1 LAPSS
6 YYLPFLPIIG
16 IPWSYLLC
24 SNINYIIWFCC
35 PLEEW
40 KTHIVVVVKK
50 NNVCLRCL

>member
-6 YYLPFLPIIG
+6 YYLPFFPIIG

-24 SNINYIIWFCC
+24 SIIYIIWFCC

-40 KTHIVVVVKK
+40 KTHI
-50 NNVCLRCL
+50 

>member
-6 YYLPFLPIIG
+6 YYLPFFPIIG

-24 SNINYIIWFCC
+24 SIIYIIWFCC